1 MKIQGNFMHR
11 YQLLIKKYLYQ
22 LSSRPHSI
30 TNKLFNNFI
39 RITVVVLINAVII
52 FPQNHDALETL
63 ITEALQNNPQ
73 LKAAKE
79 FSLAMRQRV
88 DQLTSW
94 DAPQIGVEFFQTPIS
109 SFPNPLNDWME
120 NDYFIQQM
128 VPFPGKLSAM
138 GEAAGNNANMYE
150 AQFKSLERKIIK
162 DVKSA
167 YYELYLVQKKIEI
180 NSENQELLHN
190 FIAIASRQY
199 EVGMGNQADIIRAQ
213 TELSTLINAKINLK
227 EEKVS
232 VNAMLNTLINR
243 PANLPLDEAIEIYDS
258 IPKWNYEQLINIAF
272 ENRNELKAMN
282 FNIEMNKSEL
292 DAAKLEYFPDIMT
305 RLMYKDMVGTNKDFW
320 SAMIGINIPLA
331 PWSAGKYTSKVEEN
345 MLNINS
351 AQEQYNN
358 MRNMISFEI
367 QNAVVKIESNRN
379 LVELYRN
386 TVIPQAEQTLQVT
399 TAAYQNGKT
408 EFLMLIDAY
417 RMLLMSKL
425 DYYMSV
431 MNFMESQ
438 AALEQAVGLSIKE
451 IEEKINKRT
460 GVQE

>member
-1 MKIQGNFMHR
+1 MHR
-11 YQLLIKKYLYQ
+11 YQLFIKKYLNH
-22 LSSRPHSI
+22 LSDRPKSI
-30 TNKLFNNFI
+30 PFRLFNNFKL
-39 RITVVVLINAVII
+39 ITAVVLLNTVII
-52 FPQNHDALETL
+52 FPQSHYLLDTL
-63 ITEALQNNPQ
+63 VTEALRKNPQ

-88 DQLTSW
+88 DQVTSW
-94 DAPQIGVEFFQTPIS
+94 DAPQIGLEFFQTPIS
-109 SFPNPLNDWME
+109 SFPNPLSDWME

-128 VPFPGKLSAM
+128 IPFPGKLSAM

-167 YYELYLVQKKIEI
+167 YYELYLVQKKIEL
-180 NSENQELLHN
+180 NAENQELLRN
-190 FIAIASRQY
+190 FITITSRQY

-213 TELSTLINAKINLK
+213 TELSTLINAEINLK
-227 EEKVS
+227 EEKIS
-232 VNAMLNTLINR
+232 VTAMLNTLINR
-243 PANLPLDEAIEIYDS
+243 PANLPLDETIEIYDS
-258 IPKWNYEQLINIAF
+258 IPKWSYEQLSIIAF

-292 DAAKLEYFPDIMT
+292 DASKLEYFPDIMA
-305 RLMYKDMVGTNKDFW
+305 RLMYKDMAGTNKDFW
-320 SAMIGINIPLA
+320 SAMIGVNFPLA

-345 MLNINS
+345 ILNINS
-351 AQEQYNN
+351 AQEQYNS
-358 MRNMISFEI
+358 MKNMISYEI

-399 TAAYQNGKT
+399 NAAYQNGKT

-438 AALEQAVGLSIKE
+438 AALEQAVGLSIKK
-451 IEEKINKRT
+451 IEEKINKGT

>member
-1 MKIQGNFMHR
+1 MYR
-11 YQLLIKKYLYQ
+11 YQLLTKKYFNQ
-22 LSSRPHSI
+22 LSPNYLRRRLRLI
-30 TNKLFNNFI
+30 NNFKL
-39 RITVVVLINAVII
+39 ITAMVLLTSVII
-52 FPQNHDALETL
+52 LPQSHNSLDALV
-63 ITEALQNNPQ
+63 TEALQNNPQ
-73 LKAAKE
+73 LKAAKQ

-88 DQLTSW
+88 DQVTSW
-94 DAPQIGVEFFQTPIS
+94 DAPQIGFEFFQTPIS

-128 VPFPGKLSAM
+128 FPFPGKLSAM

-167 YYELYLVQKKIEI
+167 YYELYLVQKKIEL
-180 NSENQELLHN
+180 NSENQELLRK
-190 FIAIASRQY
+190 FIEIASKQY
-199 EVGMGNQADIIRAQ
+199 EVGMGKQADIIRAQ
-213 TELSTLINAKINLK
+213 TELSTLVNEGINLK
-227 EEKVS
+227 EEKIS
-232 VNAMLNTLINR
+232 VKAMLNTLINR
-243 PANLPLDEAIEIYDS
+243 PANLPLDETTEIYDS
-258 IPKWNYEQLINIAF
+258 IPKWNYEQLSSLAF

-292 DAAKLEYFPDIMT
+292 DASKLEYFPDIMA
-305 RLMYKDMVGTNKDFW
+305 RIMYKDMAGTNKDFW

-331 PWSAGKYTSKVEEN
+331 PWSAGRYNSKVEEN
-345 MLNINS
+345 LLNINS
-351 AQEQYNN
+351 AKEQYNS
-358 MRNMISFEI
+358 MRNMISYEI

-399 TAAYQNGKT
+399 TTAYQTGKT

-438 AALEQAVGLSIKE
+438 AALEQAVGLTIEQIKNE
-451 IEEKINKRT
+451 IK
-460 GVQE
+460 